1 MAALIHRFYPR
12 RFSAACC
19 VFPIS
24 SIHPQPISRNRVQ
37 RRAWARQRVPPA
49 LSAVWTWMGKLL
61 PIYFKLYLLLPV
73 LSCGIPLYSLQ
84 NLFTVHRLL
93 LAYSDFLV
101 ESKKNFM
108 A

>member
-1 MAALIHRFYPR
+1 
-12 RFSAACC
+12 
-19 VFPIS
+19 
-24 SIHPQPISRNRVQ
+24 
-37 RRAWARQRVPPA
+37 
-49 LSAVWTWMGKLL
+49 MGKLL

-73 LSCGIPLYSLQ
+73 LNCGVPLYSLQ

-93 LAYSDFLV
+93 LAHSDFLV